1 MQPSI
6 GALIKDVLKIC
17 SKFTGGHPCR
27 SVISIKLL
35 YNFIEIILRH
45 GCSPVN
51 FLHIFRTHFQIAPME
66 VGFWTLRGISFF
78 FQFWARFN
86 KSLRWSRTFYWA
98 HQFRPLSNLVK
109 TCVKMEIWMASE
121 LNFYRLIYFRLDW
134 LFCQIQ
140 NHKVFFYSVWFM
152 DAMIRLMILIWVI
165 DENIH

>member
-86 KSLRWSRTFYWA
+86 TSLRWSRTFYWS

-109 TCVKMEIWMASE
+109 TCVKMKIWMASFE
-121 LNFYRLIYFRLDW
+121 HLSANIFSPRLALLSNSEPQSIFLFSVIYGRYD
-134 LFCQIQ
+134 
-140 NHKVFFYSVWFM
+140 
-152 DAMIRLMILIWVI
+152 
-165 DENIH
+165 